1 MDYYDQVRPE
11 KRATNI
17 LVITSL
23 DYGLHQNTMS
33 IYVWTLK
40 EQVAFQND
48 EASLGHIILIPG
60 QKVFSL
66 SP

>member
-11 KRATNI
+11 KRATNRI
-17 LVITSL
+17 VITSL

-40 EQVAFQND
+40 EQVAFQN
-48 EASLGHIILIPG
+48 
-60 QKVFSL
+60 FSYFCKKCNCHV
-66 SP
+66 